1 MTPSLLS
8 SRISDQRFQKASYFV
23 FGDFN
28 FRLDSKSVVEVGPV
42 RGHARSVVLC
52 KQQSRRPSTGT
63 FPPSRSLVCLPQE
76 RPVKKA
82 AVSLGG
88 ITKRG
93 QEAAVRIRLVSS
105 SCPAPPHP

>member
-28 FRLDSKSVVEVGPV
+28 FRLDSKSVVEVGSV
-42 RGHARSVVLC
+42 GSHVHSVVLC
-52 KQQSRRPSTGT
+52 KQQSWRPSTGT
-63 FPPSRSLVCLPQE
+63 FLPSRSLVCLLQE

-82 AVSLGG
+82 AESRGALRSGG
-88 ITKRG
+88 R
-93 QEAAVRIRLVSS
+93 RLQ
-105 SCPAPPHP
+105 